1 MTKLIGRT
9 LVALAALL
17 LAPMAALAQSTPEN
31 TLPRG
36 IYGPNGRDQLQTAPA
51 ALITKDS
58 VSGNWCI
65 VGSTATC
72 VLPGTGGGGG
82 GGGTT
87 PFTPT
92 GAATLSVSSTSS
104 RVALPSG
111 VTVLLVNNGAADLAF
126 KLGNSTV
133 TAATTDYALP
143 AGRAIVLAA
152 GANTHIA
159 GITASGSTTLQ
170 VTAGS
175 GTPVISGGGGGG
187 GGGSTSVTAT
197 AAAPSYA
204 EGSSTN
210 PLSVTLAGDLRTSA
224 KQSGT
229 WNIGSITT
237 LPALPTG
244 SNTIG
249 AVTQAGTWN
258 IGSVTTLPALPAGA
272 NTIGTVNLGTL
283 NGAATAANQTA
294 VQGTFGAVTAGR
306 AVIYDST
313 GAAVDWSAAVDV
325 NCLSGCGGGGG
336 SSGGTATAAAP
347 SYTEGATGQALSLNL
362 TGDLRTIAKQSG
374 TWSVD
379 LGSLNGAATA
389 AKQPALG
396 TAGTPSSDVLTVQGH
411 GSMTPFLVAQA
422 TAANLNAT
430 VVGGGTVSAGTA
442 QAGSLLGGCVYN
454 TTVPGPLNNQQMALQ
469 CNGSGFLRTQ
479 MGGQAETG
487 SDGRANINGLVL
499 PFWANANAN
508 TGLLA
513 SASHLYNGTSWDRP
527 RGTTVGAAVQP
538 YGIRASRWSYAAAT
552 GGILN
557 TTTAVTIAPAVA
569 SFRNCLV
576 TLDLTAEAL
585 GTATE
590 FAVRDG
596 AGGTVIYRT
605 KIGTAG
611 LVNGRTVTFQSP
623 VCGSVNTLME
633 VVTLTASGTGAVY
646 ANATGNLEP

>member
-1 MTKLIGRT
+1 MIFNR
-9 LVALAALL
+9 VRALA
-17 LAPMAALAQSTPEN
+17 LASLVLAAPIAALAQTQPAPTAKQGTSTI
-31 TLPRG
+31 PRDTTPTSIFIAPSG
-36 IYGPNGRDQLQTAPA
+36 GGYGPGTVVA
-51 ALITKDS
+51 ADRGFPVECL
-58 VSGNWCI
+58 SGCSSP
-65 VGSTATC
+65 VA
-72 VLPGTGGGGG
+72 
-82 GGGTT
+82 
-87 PFTPT
+87 FTPT
-92 GAATLSVSSTSS
+92 GSASLAVSSASS
-104 RVALPSG
+104 RVALPAG
-111 VTVLLVNNGAADLAF
+111 ANVLLVNNGTTDLAF
-126 KLGNSTV
+126 KLGNSSV
-133 TAATTDYALP
+133 TAATTDFSLP
-143 AGRAIVLAA
+143 AGRAIVVAA
-152 GANTHIA
+152 GANTHVA
-159 GITASGSTTLQ
+159 AITSSATTTLQ
-170 VTAGS
+170 VTTGS
-175 GTPVISGGGGGG
+175 GSPVISGGGGAGGSGG
-187 GGGSTSVTAT
+187 GTTVTAT
-197 AAAPSYA
+197 AAAPSYT
-204 EGSSTN
+204 EGSSLN
-210 PLSVTLAGDLRTSA
+210 PLSVNLTGDLRTIA

-258 IGSVTTLPALPAGA
+258 IGSVTSLPALAAGS

-294 VQGTFGAVTAGR
+294 IQGTFGAITGAR
-306 AVIYDST
+306 SVIYDST
-313 GAAVDWSAAVDV
+313 GAAVDWSAPVDV
-325 NCLSGCGGGGG
+325 NCLSGCAGGGG

-374 TWSVD
+374 AWSVD

-396 TAGTPSSDVLTVQGH
+396 VAGTPSSDVLTVQGH

-430 VVGGGTVSAGTA
+430 VVGGGPVSANTA
-442 QAGSLLGGCVYN
+442 QAGSLLAGCVHN
-454 TTVPGPLNNQQMALQ
+454 LTLPTPSGGQQMALQ

-479 MGGQAETG
+479 MGGSGASG
-487 SDGRANINGLVL
+487 ADGMANTNGLVL
-499 PFWANANAN
+499 PFWANANN
-508 TGLLA
+508 NPGLLGT
-513 SASHLYNGTSWDRP
+513 ASHNFNGTSWDRS
-527 RGTTVGAAVQP
+527 RGSVVGTSVQP
-538 YGIRASRWSYAAAT
+538 YGLRASRWSYAAAS

-623 VCGSVNTLME
+623 VCGSVNTLLE